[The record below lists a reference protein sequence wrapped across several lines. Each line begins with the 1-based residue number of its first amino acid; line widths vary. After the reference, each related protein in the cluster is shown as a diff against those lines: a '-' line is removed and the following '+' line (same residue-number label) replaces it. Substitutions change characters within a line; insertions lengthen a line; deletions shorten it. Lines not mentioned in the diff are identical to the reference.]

1 MKTSFGI
8 INNNIYEISDWH
20 ELLNIPSEFKDVAL
34 SVNNIK
40 DHICEGISISI
51 FNKISK
57 LNYVTFFVSY
67 DDDNVVAVS
76 NIVTH
81 TELAVSILNAFG
93 FRVKFIEDVSIEEAS
108 ITVEFD

>member
-34 SVNNIK
+34 SINDIK
-40 DHICEGISISI
+40 YNICEGISISI

-67 DDDNVVAVS
+67 DDDNIVAVS
-76 NIVTH
+76 NIVTP
-81 TELAVSILNAFG
+81 TELAVSTLNAFG
-93 FRVKFIEDVSIEEAS
+93 FKVKFIEDVSIEEAS